1 MKESSTASRDTAWAM
16 SEENVEIVRKVIDA
30 ISAREVPEDL
40 IAPDIHL
47 QNVRTAVSDNLY
59 VGHDGVRKWQQDFF
73 GVMDEDA
80 RLEVE
85 DVIAFG
91 EDCVV
96 VTLRLAG
103 HGAKSGAPL
112 ELRWPQVIWLR
123 QGRITRTTGYGSRRE
138 ALEAAG
144 LRE

>member
-1 MKESSTASRDTAWAM
+1 M

-73 GVMDEDA
+73 GVMDEEA
-80 RLEVE
+80 RLEV
-85 DVIAFG
+85 